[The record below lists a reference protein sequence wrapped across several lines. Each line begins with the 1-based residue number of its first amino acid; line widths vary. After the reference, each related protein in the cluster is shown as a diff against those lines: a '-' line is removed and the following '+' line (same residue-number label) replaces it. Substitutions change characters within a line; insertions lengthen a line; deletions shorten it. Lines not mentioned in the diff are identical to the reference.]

1 MTNTMTQEEFEALLE
16 NSYTYKLN
24 VADIVKGVVVKREK
38 DGFLVDIGAKTE
50 AFLPNSEVVNSKDQN
65 PDDFIKLWDEK
76 EFYITKDPT
85 NLDEAVQIRSFVGR
99 LEVGQVSD
107 KYYLVI
113 KMKENVG
120 NEFQGHI
127 YSGIGITVYAVQ
139 GNVKI
144 EE

>member
-76 EFYITKDPT
+76 EFYITKDEEE
-85 NLDEAVQIRSFVGR
+85 NEVIELSLKKLAFAQAWQKLSEAKAANESVMALIVQSVDRKSV
-99 LEVGQVSD
+99 V
-107 KYYLVI
+107 
-113 KMKENVG
+113 
-120 NEFQGHI
+120 
-127 YSGIGITVYAVQ
+127 
-139 GNVKI
+139 
-144 EE
+144 